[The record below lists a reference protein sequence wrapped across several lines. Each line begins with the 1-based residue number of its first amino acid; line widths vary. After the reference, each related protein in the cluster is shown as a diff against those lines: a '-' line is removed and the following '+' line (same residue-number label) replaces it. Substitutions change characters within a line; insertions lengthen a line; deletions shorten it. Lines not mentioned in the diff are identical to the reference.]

1 MRRTRQNA
9 SVIALSN
16 AVMRAGVKVVFAVSM
31 IAGYAHFTCAA
42 GHPEAPTVGQ
52 ALPQNVRSTS
62 IPIGQHSID
71 IKIADTGTE
80 LTFIRLHENE
90 MPAGAVGVQMN
101 REVPSRFIDL
111 SQRRNRNIS
120 FALGGS
126 RYTFDPNSIFTAG
139 VVPIT
144 YGAPLS
150 PAATQAT
157 TGLAE
162 TITGLLLPGAPVIAL
177 HNNRGTLL
185 ASYAHG
191 PFKKYT
197 HAVYVNR
204 AMEASTFA
212 VVPTRSLFEAVK
224 KRGINVVWEDR
235 AGMKDDGSLLAYAQR
250 NNMAYVN
257 IETALGSSAQA
268 QLDVVRQMVP
278 IVQAEALALRGL

>member
-1 MRRTRQNA
+1 MRRTRQIT

-16 AVMRAGVKVVFAVSM
+16 AVMRAGAKVVFAASM
-31 IAGYAHFTCAA
+31 IAGYAHFACAA
-42 GHPEAPTVGQ
+42 GHPEVSTARH
-52 ALPQNVRSTS
+52 ALPQSVRFAS
-62 IPIGQHSID
+62 IPIGEHSINVNV
-71 IKIADTGTE
+71 ADTGTDI
-80 LTFIRLHENE
+80 TFIRLHEDE

-111 SQRRNRNIS
+111 SQRRDRNIRFELS
-120 FALGGS
+120 GT

-139 VVPIT
+139 VAPIT
-144 YGAPLS
+144 YGAQLS

-157 TGLAE
+157 TGLAQ
-162 TITGLLLPGAPVIAL
+162 TITGLLLPGAPMIAL

-191 PFKKYT
+191 PFKKFT

-204 AMEASTFA
+204 AMAASTFA

-250 NNMAYVN
+250 NNIPYIN

-268 QLDVVRQMVP
+268 QLDIVRQMVP